1 MGFIVFLI
9 LNIVN
14 FLGVPQLIA
23 NSLSASQLIL
33 IDRSGSMRPYY
44 QIGVTKDIAT
54 KIFNVCRVEGETGL
68 AVFSSNVIAIP
79 NLNDSRFDYERGASF
94 TLLDRAIEFAIKGKY
109 DLTWVVTDNIQDE
122 PWAPQVYNTEV
133 FYQQLRGDEVKKV
146 VIFPI
151 LQPQGRCGLV
161 IYGILLSKKDAIFEK
176 ELLMVQEVLRPS
188 YQTEALRMKP
198 LDTHTIEM
206 VVLEGKVTKSSRK
219 ISEGQ
224 VLVDSLDV
232 RFKSKFDHLKIIDAL
247 ITEPQ
252 IQPEPE
258 PGSILLPEK
267 MEWTITPKTIT
278 TLDPFEE
285 TQQIYKVYLNLGKIR
300 LKKDIA
306 SLWTAAFSKSHEK
319 FAVNLSFFLKVEEG
333 NFRFKDSFLRNYNAQ
348 TMAEAK
354 RTGKIYALSNLP
366 ILLGAGTYPI
376 LTETRLFYDFARPWW
391 PAFLFIIIFLVGAAV
406 IAGVAFG
413 IYKTI
418 INFLPK
424 TKWNVRAETTQGLEL
439 SCDSQPDGTVIVD
452 GDNIGEIR
460 RNRFFPSELITP
472 VREYKEDEE
481 SRGDFPLYE
490 GAKYRFKKYEQ
501 ELRLIFNKK
510 EMNEESSEAVEQ
522 KEDYEDYDVEER

>member
-1 MGFIVFLI
+1 MGFIIFRFIRLFYVILI
-9 LNIVN
+9 V
-14 FLGVPQLIA
+14 A
-23 NSLSASQLIL
+23 NSLGATQLIL
-33 IDRSGSMRPYY
+33 VDRSGSMRPYY
-44 QIGVTKDIAT
+44 QTGVTKDIAT
-54 KIFNVCRVEGETGL
+54 KILNVCRVEGETEL
-68 AVFSSNVIAIP
+68 AVFSSNVVKIP
-79 NLNDSRFDYERGASF
+79 NLNDSRFDCETGASF
-94 TLLDRAIEFAIKGKY
+94 TLLDRAIDFAISGKY
-109 DLTWVVTDNIQDE
+109 DITWMITDNIQDE
-122 PWAPQVYNTEV
+122 PWAPEAYNTDI
-133 FYQQLRGDEVKKV
+133 FYQRLKGEVVKKV

-151 LQPQGRCGLV
+151 RQPEGRCGLV
-161 IYGILLSKKDAIFEK
+161 IYGILLSEKDTVFERELQK
-176 ELLMVQEVLRPS
+176 AQELLRPK

-198 LDTHTIEM
+198 LDKHTIEM
-206 VVLEGKVTKSSRK
+206 VVLEGKITKSSRK

-306 SLWTAAFSKSHEK
+306 SLWAAAFSKPHEK
-319 FAVNLSFFLKVEEG
+319 FAVNLSFLLKVEKG

-354 RTGKIYALSNLP
+354 RTGKIYALTNLP

-376 LTETRLFYDFARPWW
+376 LTDTRLVYDFARPWW

-413 IYKTI
+413 VYKTI

-439 SCDSQPDGTVIVD
+439 SCDSQSDGTVIVD

-472 VREYKEDEE
+472 VREYEEDEE
-481 SRGDFPLYE
+481 SRGDFPLHE

-501 ELRLIFNKK
+501 ELWLIFNKK
-510 EMNEESSEAVEQ
+510 EMNEESSETVEQ